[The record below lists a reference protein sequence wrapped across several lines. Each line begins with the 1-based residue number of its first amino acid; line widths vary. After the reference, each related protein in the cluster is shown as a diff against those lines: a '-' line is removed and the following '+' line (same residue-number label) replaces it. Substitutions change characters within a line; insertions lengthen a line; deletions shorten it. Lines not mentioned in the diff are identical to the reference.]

1 MGRKI
6 YYYTDYNT
14 FKLIL
19 QNGTLRFKQSTSSND
34 SLDTVHIYDIL
45 KLIAK
50 ENLDRGTKTEPLKFI
65 YELYDHTKY
74 ASNKI
79 CAVACFTLKRD
90 SRLLWDAYTMNRK
103 DRKAERYNGVCIEI
117 DEDELRKVIHS
128 YRERFDYADIKPIMY
143 GDSKIYIFLN
153 DVLKM
158 FLAEHYEMKKDTD
171 QNQDIVP
178 PIYLE
183 LAGNITKMKLKKC
196 IVLPALTL
204 TNYIENAAPLFKHDF
219 WSEEEEVR
227 AVVAIKNARLTDSP
241 MERWN
246 EDFYYFDMPINSDCI
261 SKIILGPE
269 MTDEEVSDLQDLKG
283 KLSFSSFESER
294 SSGTGIITSAG

>member
-14 FKLIL
+14 FKLIM

-34 SLDTVHIYDIL
+34 CLDTVHIYDIL
-45 KLIAK
+45 KSIAR

-65 YELYDHTKY
+65 YELYDYTQY

-79 CAVACFTLKRD
+79 CAVACFTLKKD

-143 GDSKIYIFLN
+143 GDSKIYMFLN

-158 FLAEHYEMKKDTD
+158 FLKEYYDLKSDTD
-171 QNQDIVP
+171 QKQDIVP
-178 PIYLE
+178 PIYFK
-183 LAGNITKMKLKKC
+183 LAGNIKEMELKKC
-196 IVLPALTL
+196 IVLPALKL

-219 WSEEEEVR
+219 WREEEEVR
-227 AVVAIKNARLTDSP
+227 AVVAIKNARLADSP
-241 MERWN
+241 MECWK
-246 EDFYYFDMPINSDCI
+246 EEFHYFDMPINQGCI
-261 SKIILGPE
+261 SKLILGPE
-269 MTDEEVSDLQDLKG
+269 MTDEEVRDLRELKG
-283 KLSFSSFESER
+283 KLSVSSFEIEK
-294 SSGTGIITSAG
+294 SSGTGIIRSAG